1 MCLFCWRGGGGG
13 GQDLFVFV
21 LFNKLLFAVPSWTAT
36 VVGRLAG
43 TTAVYVT
50 VNASTLC

>member
-1 MCLFCWRGGGGG
+1 MCLFCWGGGRIC
-13 GQDLFVFV
+13 LFLF

-50 VNASTLC
+50 VNASILC